1 MKRMSIFST
10 VKLHLNLSFF
20 LQDKFSNIYVGFN
33 EMIVLSY
40 AMVAFLLVLILDC
53 FLSLKQLSKKGI
65 SIIENFTVNSK

>member
-1 MKRMSIFST
+1 MKRMSIFSA
-10 VKLHLNLSFF
+10 VKLHLNLPFF

-53 FLSLKQLSKKGI
+53 FLSLKQLSNEEI
-65 SIIENFTVNSK
+65 AIIENFTVNSK